1 MFKGWFGEKKTQ
13 FNLWLSLNTKL
24 FGKRFYREKGMWPV
38 GKRFVL
44 ILFGVK
50 TDPRK
55 SGRCGYFGGHDE
67 FVFDNRPCG
76 IVKPVNFPRRYILR
90 RNTSSGPFF
99 FICRASAKSRARF
112 SRGTGISLQKTSANK
127 LCSLHT
133 GLLAY
138 IQAIQPEIG
147 PSEIVGD
154 GQEYI

>member
-76 IVKPVNFPRRYILR
+76 IVKPVNFPRRYILPQKYIEWPFLLYL
-90 RNTSSGPFF
+90 SGKREVPRKIFPWKGNITPEN
-99 FICRASAKSRARF
+99 ICK
-112 SRGTGISLQKTSANK
+112 
-127 LCSLHT
+127 
-133 GLLAY
+133 
-138 IQAIQPEIG
+138 
-147 PSEIVGD
+147 
-154 GQEYI
+154 